1 MPDPIPDHRDA
12 RAALDRV
19 DRQRE
24 LLADRLA
31 PPLWYVGG
39 QALAFLVLF
48 ALPGLSQWPGHEL
61 SGPALAIAI
70 AAAVV
75 GLSLLDARLAHATG
89 IKLGSDRHR
98 AYASSRGATLRAGTI
113 TLLASLVTWV
123 VALAVSWIAA
133 LVLGVA
139 LALVVARAR
148 RGILDAVR
156 GDVRRGR
163 TGPR

>member
-1 MPDPIPDHRDA
+1 MPDTPNQRDA
-12 RAALDRV
+12 RSALRRV

-39 QALAFLVLF
+39 QALAFLALF
-48 ALPGLSQWPGHEL
+48 VLPGLSQWPGHEL
-61 SGPALAIAI
+61 SGTALAIAI

-75 GLSLLDARLAHATG
+75 GLSLLDSRLAHTAG
-89 IKLGSDRHR
+89 VKLGSERHR
-98 AYASSRGATLRAGTI
+98 AYASARSATLRAGTI
-113 TLLASLVTWV
+113 TLLASLLTWV

-133 LVLGVA
+133 LVLGVG

-148 RGILDAVR
+148 HGILEAVR
-156 GDVRRGR
+156 EDIRAGR